1 MGSAAS
7 LVTAK
12 RLNVELARG
21 LQRQSLRSSP
31 PPILELRYKEATQDL
46 YRPPN
51 EGEAERPIAGSP
63 ACASLSG
70 KRTAANGQTLRANTF
85 GLGGPRHR
93 LSRPPRTRSKS
104 RAFW

>member
-31 PPILELRYKEATQDL
+31 PPILELRYKEATL
-46 YRPPN
+46 CRPPN
-51 EGEAERPIAGSP
+51 EGQAERPLASSP
-63 ACASLSG
+63 ACSSLSG
-70 KRTAANGQTLRANTF
+70 KRTAANGQTLRVNSF
-85 GLGGPRHR
+85 
-93 LSRPPRTRSKS
+93 
-104 RAFW
+104 